1 MKSLDYINKETG
13 EIYWDTIFS
22 SLKKFIGCELVS
34 DNVVNSYIKKTNNLV
49 KAIYDNPNIDVNK
62 NFHLIM
68 AVILNNLSNCL
79 IKTGIATKATNV
91 KLARLLLWDDDLLFR
106 ELVCYIIK
114 KYKLNTIQRIQNAS
128 NVTLDNLK
136 TATHTDGKIIVV
148 VLMGLPG
155 SGKSTYVENNL
166 KGFEVIS
173 RDVIREKM
181 GLCGPDEKMI
191 GTKEEE
197 NKVSLIFDAEL
208 LEAAKQH
215 KNIVI
220 DNMNNRLKYRK
231 SYKKL
236 LEPFDVIWKYV
247 YIQPTELQKN
257 IERRKKFIPE
267 YQFYRMI
274 LNFDWPKLDEC
285 DDFQILTN

>member
-13 EIYWDTIFS
+13 EIYWDIIFS
-22 SLKKFIGCELVS
+22 SLKNFIGCELVS
-34 DNVVNSYIKKTNNLV
+34 DNVLNSYIKETNNLV
-49 KAIYDNPNIDVNK
+49 KSMYDDCNIDVN
-62 NFHLIM
+62 NDFHLVM
-68 AVILNNLSNCL
+68 AVIFNGISNCL
-79 IKTGIATKATNV
+79 IKTGIAKKATNV
-91 KLARLLLWDDDLLFR
+91 KLARLLLWDDDLSFR
-106 ELVCYIIK
+106 ELVCYIIQK
-114 KYKLNTIQRIQNAS
+114 RKLNTIQRIKNAS
-128 NVTLDNLK
+128 NITLDNLK
-136 TATHTDGKIIVV
+136 TTTNTGGKIVVV

-166 KGFEVIS
+166 KGFEIIS

-181 GLCGPDEKMI
+181 GLCGPNEKII

-220 DNMNNRLKYRK
+220 DNMNNRFKYRK

-236 LEPFDVIWKYV
+236 LESFDVIWKYV

-257 IERRKKFIPE
+257 IERRKEFIPE
-267 YQFYRMI
+267 NQFYRMI
-274 LNFDWPKLDEC
+274 LNFDWPELDEC
-285 DDFQILTN
+285 NDFQILTN